1 MHRRVSLLPGMVGAL
16 ALVVGGMAADVHAQR
31 GGGAA
36 AGHGRPATAGIQAQG
51 HGRPDNPGAQGQTH
65 RPTTPG
71 ETAGRTEHQPD
82 ADKTKGPAGS
92 TGRPTVSDQL
102 TRNTNLLSRLQT
114 LFPKDADLSKE
125 ADGFRNLGQFV
136 AAAHVSHNLDIPWTD
151 LKAKDDR
158 RPPES
163 LGKAI
168 RGAETAGRRKYRGQE
183 GGKGSGHGRKGSGKD
198 EELDSVVEL
207 TCAFF

>member
-1 MHRRVSLLPGMVGAL
+1 MIGAL
-16 ALVVGGMAADVHAQR
+16 ALVAGGMTADVHAQR

-36 AGHGRPATAGIQAQG
+36 GGQGRPATAGTEGQG
-51 HGRPDNPGAQGQTH
+51 HGRPDSPGAQGQTH

-71 ETAGRTEHQPD
+71 DTAGRTGHQPD

-102 TRNTNLLSRLQT
+102 TRNTNLLSHLQT
-114 LFPKDADLSKE
+114 LFPKDADLAKE

-136 AAAHVSHNLDIPWTD
+136 AAAHVSHNLDIPWAD
-151 LKAKDDR
+151 LKAKMTGDH
-158 RPPES
+158 PES

-168 RGAETAGRRKYRGQE
+168 GELKPQADANTEAKKAEKEGDTDVKDAGKTTSSTA
-183 GGKGSGHGRKGSGKD
+183 S
-198 EELDSVVEL
+198 
-207 TCAFF
+207 

>member
-1 MHRRVSLLPGMVGAL
+1 MHRRVSLLPGMVAAL
-16 ALVVGGMAADVHAQR
+16 ALVVGGMATDVHAQR

-51 HGRPDNPGAQGQTH
+51 HGRPDNAGAQGQTH

-136 AAAHVSHNLDIPWTD
+136 AAAHVSHNLDIPWAD
-151 LKAKDDR
+151 LKAKMTGDH
-158 RPPES
+158 PES

-168 RGAETAGRRKYRGQE
+168 GELKPQADANTEAKKAEKEADTDVKEAGKTKSSTA
-183 GGKGSGHGRKGSGKD
+183 S
-198 EELDSVVEL
+198 
-207 TCAFF
+207 